1 MEIGAKVNMPSHCQP
16 FKRNTLM
23 EVWGKKN
30 SRIRQLI
37 LGKKFLETN
46 KKKTVQKKPVSEE
59 DNLQCFERL
68 LIEYFSP
75 RYFISVENIP

>member
-1 MEIGAKVNMPSHCQP
+1 MLIYISSVPKVNKKARMEIGAKVNMPSHCQP
-16 FKRNTLM
+16 FKRNILM

-46 KKKTVQKKPVSEE
+46 
-59 DNLQCFERL
+59 
-68 LIEYFSP
+68 
-75 RYFISVENIP
+75 